1 MDDASPPRSFAASV
15 AAAANLTPVPIS
27 GPFLLA
33 HLGFVAQHT
42 AETVAV
48 VIGRARG

>member
-1 MDDASPPRSFAASV
+1 MRLRRPGCGFLRGRIHLS
-15 AAAANLTPVPIS
+15 PVPIS

-33 HLGFVAQHT
+33 HLGFVALHAVET
-42 AETVAV
+42 AAV